1 MRMNLVGAA
10 LIGGL
15 LGSSSV
21 RAETTL
27 FSEDF
32 STNPNTNGKWTV
44 VQSGAP
50 NSTHDATSQSFYL
63 TRVGGYSGGGIY
75 MLAKTPLKTRKWEAS
90 FRYRIGG
97 RYQGGADGLAF
108 LFYKQGGYTPAGGGF
123 LGFNAAYVSQ
133 PGYGIVIDNYFNP
146 DWDPSASYI
155 GLIANST
162 HSFANKL
169 AYVNDPRTEDAVWH
183 AMRVRFMDGTV
194 SVYLDGSLLFSH
206 EMAAP
211 NYTYDG
217 VGFSSGIGLDQNYH
231 QIDDFV
237 LTDLEEPP
245 PPPVPVWSPT
255 GRMNLERG
263 LHTSTLLP
271 EGKVLVVGGFNN
283 AAELYDP
290 ASGTWSFTG
299 SASMS
304 RLLPTAT
311 ALKDGRV
318 LITGGENDARSL
330 ETTEL
335 YEPTTGSW
343 KLAANLSTSRRDH
356 TATLLS
362 DGRVLVTGGYSE
374 RFGTLSSAEVY
385 DPIRGVW
392 TPVGFMNQARSQ
404 HKAVSLPG
412 GRVLVMGGLDASGVA
427 LTSAE
432 VYDPASGAWTPT
444 GSLSTGRRDHSATA
458 LKNGQVLVAGGY
470 DASSSTLASVEVYD
484 PATGSWSATAS
495 LGKGRRYHTAT
506 LLNDGRVLITG
517 GYSDW
522 FGILAS
528 SELYD
533 PATRTWTDTAN
544 LGVVRYDHTST
555 LLEDGRVLTMGG
567 FSTGD
572 TASAELFGPGASK

>member
-1 MRMNLVGAA
+1 MN
-10 LIGGL
+10 
-15 LGSSSV
+15 SS
-21 RAETTL
+21 THL
-27 FSEDF
+27 CH
-32 STNPNTNGKWTV
+32 GKWTV
-44 VQSGAP
+44 LRSGTP
-50 NSTHDATSQSFYL
+50 NSTHDATSQSLFL

-75 MLAKTPLKTRKWEAS
+75 MLARTPLETRKWEAS

-108 LFYKQGGYTPAGGGF
+108 LFYKKGGYTPAGGGF
-123 LGFNAAYVSQ
+123 LGFNPAYVSQ

-169 AYVNDPRTEDAVWH
+169 AYVNDPRTEDSLWH
-183 AMRVRFMDGTV
+183 SRRVRFMDGTV

-211 NYTYDG
+211 DYTYDG

-237 LTDLEEPP
+237 LTDLEEPS
-245 PPPVPVWSPT
+245 PPPVPVWNPT

-263 LHTSTLLP
+263 LHTSTLLRG
-271 EGKVLVVGGFNN
+271 GKVLVVGGFNN

-299 SASMS
+299 SASRS

-318 LITGGENDARSL
+318 LITGGENDAHSL

-335 YEPTTGSW
+335 YEPATGSW
-343 KLAANLSTSRRDH
+343 KPAANLSTGRRDH

-362 DGRVLVTGGYSE
+362 DGRVLV
-374 RFGTLSSAEVY
+374 
-385 DPIRGVW
+385 
-392 TPVGFMNQARSQ
+392 
-404 HKAVSLPG
+404 
-412 GRVLVMGGLDASGVA
+412 
-427 LTSAE
+427 
-432 VYDPASGAWTPT
+432 
-444 GSLSTGRRDHSATA
+444 
-458 LKNGQVLVAGGY
+458 
-470 DASSSTLASVEVYD
+470 
-484 PATGSWSATAS
+484 
-495 LGKGRRYHTAT
+495 
-506 LLNDGRVLITG
+506 TG

-533 PATRTWTDTAN
+533 PATRTWADTAN

-567 FSTGD
+567 FSTVD
-572 TASAELFGPGASK
+572 SASAELFGPGASE